1 MATSRISKVGDS
13 EVVLSPSDIAL
24 VDHESRLKELED
36 DLAALMRREFRLR
49 QQLSVLEGSEE
60 DSSSSPPSCHRRR
73 VAGERGTPYPHMS
86 MRTQMARR
94 TTGPPNEANHECWV
108 GLGFAD
114 HPIMLIPIED
124 VIVTPALSSSEED
137 GEYHEAPVADEG
149 GITEVSNSELD
160 LAEEKESSN

>member
-1 MATSRISKVGDS
+1 MSRIFEVGDS
-13 EVVLSPSDIAL
+13 ELLLSPSDIAL

-36 DLAALMRREFRLR
+36 DMAALMRREFRLR
-49 QQLSVLEGSEE
+49 QRLAVLEGSEE
-60 DSSSSPPSCHRRR
+60 DSSSSPPSRRR
-73 VAGERGTPYPHMS
+73 RIAGEWGTPYPRMS
-86 MRTQMARR
+86 MCTQKARR
-94 TTGPPNEANHECWV
+94 TTGPPNEANRERWV
-108 GLGFAD
+108 GSGSAD

-124 VIVTPALSSSEED
+124 VIVTPASPSSEEE

>member
-1 MATSRISKVGDS
+1 MPMSRIFKVGDS

-49 QQLSVLEGSEE
+49 QRLAVLEGLEE
-60 DSSSSPPSCHRRR
+60 DSSSSPPSRRRRR
-73 VAGERGTPYPHMS
+73 VAGEQGTPYPHMS

-94 TTGPPNEANHECWV
+94 TTGPPNEANRERWV
-108 GLGFAD
+108 GSGSAN

-124 VIVTPALSSSEED
+124 VVVTC
-137 GEYHEAPVADEG
+137 
-149 GITEVSNSELD
+149 
-160 LAEEKESSN
+160 